1 MIRFDAEIEMERP
14 IPTYD
19 VVNFPFD
26 VPMLTPY
33 WSRVDYF
40 ESFCAGPEDC
50 SSIHYVNRSVVYYQ
64 NYTKDSQTQMAAYV
78 LGNASEE
85 VRNHTRPSEAFQG
98 FSASWVLVV
107 TWLRLRPEDFFG
119 DGIEE
124 ELVSDI

>member
-1 MIRFDAEIEMERP
+1 MIRFDAEVMMERP

-19 VVNFPFD
+19 VSNFPFD

-33 WSRVDYF
+33 WSRVDYV

-50 SSIHYVNRSVVYYQ
+50 SNIHYANRSVVYYQ
-64 NYTKDSQTQMAAYV
+64 TYTKDSQTQMAAYI
-78 LGNASEE
+78 LRNASEE
-85 VRNHTRPSEAFQG
+85 VRNHTSEAFQD

-107 TWLRLRPEDFFG
+107 TWLRLRPEDSFG

>member
-1 MIRFDAEIEMERP
+1 MERP

-19 VVNFPFD
+19 VVNFPFEIA
-26 VPMLTPY
+26 MLTPY

-64 NYTKDSQTQMAAYV
+64 TYTKDSQTQMAAYI
-78 LGNASEE
+78 LSNASEE
-85 VRNHTRPSEAFQG
+85 VRNHTSEAFQG

-107 TWLRLRPEDFFG
+107 TWLRLRPE
-119 DGIEE
+119 EE
-124 ELVSDI
+124 EEEEEELEENLVSDI